1 MKTPVTFF
9 KCNVCENMVA
19 LIKKGV
25 GELVCCGQPMVEL
38 KGNTTEASYE
48 KHIPVAVRENGQIT
62 VQVGSEIHPM
72 TEKHYI
78 EWIALVNNEGC
89 EIISLAPGEEP
100 KAVFCN
106 KENVDV
112 YAYCNL
118 HGLWKSE
125 LK

>member
-72 TEKHYI
+72 TENI
-78 EWIALVNNEGC
+78 T
-89 EIISLAPGEEP
+89 
-100 KAVFCN
+100 
-106 KENVDV
+106 
-112 YAYCNL
+112 
-118 HGLWKSE
+118 
-125 LK
+125 